1 MHYFN
6 CNTIIHT
13 AALIGVFLLAGCGS
27 EQKTVFPTEMDIT
40 EAVYASGVLLPEFE
54 YKVFSPIDGIIVSSL
69 VEENDTFRKGEILFK
84 LETQSRRV
92 QEQLLSGI
100 YQTTLLR
107 AGKDS
112 PQYQDLEIK
121 IQTAKSKIETDSLQF
136 ARLDA
141 LLSTG
146 AIAKS
151 DWDKAKLQLESTRNE
166 LRSLITQRENLLL
179 QTRLESQQAENQFKT
194 LQSQNQ
200 DGQVAGYM
208 DGTIFEIYKKTGEK
222 VSINEPLAL
231 AGNSDRWIARLTI
244 DERDFQRV
252 REGQEMIIKLDAFP
266 EQSFSAVIHRILPK
280 LNRAEQS
287 FYAEAVFKEPLTKGI
302 YGLNLEANILVRAQE
317 KALTIPRQCLL
328 AGDSVQVLRNGKV
341 ETIHVQTGIR
351 NIDRVE
357 IKAGLSVSDEVILN

>member
-6 CNTIIHT
+6 FKTICSA
-13 AALIGVFLLAGCGS
+13 AALATALFLTGCS
-27 EQKTVFPTEMDIT
+27 EEQETTHPEEMDIT

-69 VEENDTFRKGEILFK
+69 VEENDSFSEGEVLFR
-84 LETQSRRV
+84 LETQSRKV
-92 QEQLLSGI
+92 QEQLLSDI
-100 YQTTLLR
+100 YETTLLR
-107 AGKDS
+107 SGKDS
-112 PQYQDLEIK
+112 PLFQDLEIK
-121 IQTAKSKIETDSLQF
+121 IQTTKAKIETDSLQF

-141 LLSTG
+141 LLATG

-151 DWDKAKLQLESTRNE
+151 DWDRAKLQLESTRNE
-166 LRSLITQRENLLL
+166 LRSLKTQRENLLL
-179 QTRLESQQAENQFKT
+179 QTRLESQQAESQFKT
-194 LQSQNQ
+194 LRSQNK

-252 REGQEMIIKLDAFP
+252 QEGQEMIIKLDAFP
-266 EQSFSAVIHRILPK
+266 DESFPAVIHRILPK

-287 FYAEAVFKEPLTKGI
+287 FYAEAVFKEPLANGI
-302 YGLNLEANILVRAQE
+302 YGLNLEANILVRSQE
-317 KALTIPRQCLL
+317 KALTIPRQSLL
-328 AGDSVQVLRNGKV
+328 AGDSVQVIRNGNV
-341 ETIHVQTGIR
+341 ETIHVRTGIR

-357 IKAGLSVSDEVILN
+357 IKEGLTVSDEIILN